1 MKIKS
6 FTKKSISLMLVA
18 VLLVTASGISAF
30 AAKGDL
36 SNVSTGLTGN
46 IDTSDTVS
54 FPIEIYDYD
63 ADGMLFEY
71 AESKQTKT
79 ISDFNPTETKA
90 SFTSATSIDTHMYGD
105 FWNCTTETL
114 NTTNSEAHFLR
125 VTWAK
130 NSTQNPHAGFGRD
143 AAGVILP
150 NDLGEEISTDVYSGL
165 AMDDARYLT
174 LVYRS
179 NVTSGK
185 IGFFVERENANRYN
199 ENNRVADLTF
209 TSEGTTNWTYAVY
222 DLKQGNL
229 KNTWSN
235 YGKAKAIWT
244 TLPIDDKGEYMDI
257 AYAYLFSDAKMA
269 ENFGRFA
276 ITLTTD
282 HGDNRGF
289 GLLRSSRNEDGS
301 NAYPGVVDSTDTVT
315 QLNSFTDSSEIEY
328 STITNLGYE
337 LLGTF
342 GVSGIANIGLIE
354 SGLSEEGYPV
364 YKQEVVEY
372 LAGLLKHSLEIPER
386 TSDGWKNYRFVQ
398 GTPSS
403 RFGGT
408 DLATALRNRIN
419 GNLGSYAESDAKDL
433 IGTWEEVNGNISSYH
448 DAAYFLL
455 NSIFVP
461 NSYNIPQDDYDHL
474 ILSAGID
481 SETGEKAYVFDAGF
495 TTSSTPS
502 SAESAVK
509 YDTENKT
516 ISNTTAAGKTH
527 FVYEGNSTT
536 TLNPF
541 LPITDKNN
549 STDQTDSVYYQDDG
563 VINNS
568 ATKDTYVN
576 RNFNFALVSH
586 GEFVYHADHELFFDF
601 EGDDDVYLF
610 INGELVLDIG
620 SAHSIDK
627 VDFKVNDYVNWAKE
641 TLNDPDAT
649 AEEKARAQKLNL
661 IEGNTYSFN
670 FYYMERHGYG
680 SNMRMSNNFK
690 VSDPSMITEKFGYQD
705 DIRLDYGSVVNKDKV
720 VEYGFAIT
728 NSGEENLYNFTF
740 KDADIGVE
748 LTYTD
753 GLNITGSRVYDKNG
767 GTLTASDLVAVVSH
781 PDYEDITVT
790 FANNEELKN
799 FLVSLS
805 DEAVIA
811 SGDGL
816 WVNSTISIRGIGYR
830 LSEKQISDGVFDNTV
845 VTSATNAS
853 VLDRKTLHG
862 QANMRV
868 FVPSDPMYY
877 QWAGHEINISKQ
889 KLITD
894 ILAAANQ
901 EDNLLNGKVSKLTV
915 NNVNKIEFTTSSGNA
930 ITYDNVTMDSSYNF
944 TVNYPSAGS
953 NVFYIKIT
961 YNNSQNSVILPV
973 LVNITDVT
981 DSVFVLDYGLS
992 VDLTENGELYR
1003 NDKVNVPGRVTETKV
1018 WGVSSEAP
1026 SYSPNNIIFSLAEGN
1041 TVDGK
1046 YGDFTVT
1053 EDKALYTPDKF
1064 MEGKD
1069 SAYIAIGVYEDGESN
1084 NALGDV
1090 NINKEVQMYKS
1101 VSTVPANVVYYEDS
1115 FPAIRY
1121 NTATEN
1127 VITSVK
1133 PDKAPLQSAS
1143 QSENYGHDSAYENT
1157 DEDEQSAGALTTIEL
1172 KGYGEAASF
1181 TFTGTGFEI
1190 IGRTNAKNSG
1200 TIMVQVKDENGT
1212 LIKSIPVIT
1221 EYDNYDNEGDEE
1233 IYQVPVIRVTDLST
1247 VAQTY
1252 TVSILG
1258 FPARDYDNPD
1268 ENGVPPIKPSYL
1280 YIDGI
1285 RIYQPVEGITENSTV
1300 LEDYYIDTEKDA
1312 VFTEVRDEIV
1322 KGNIGTVSYNSTDGI
1337 SFSTATSTWTEYY
1350 SETIFDYQLKFNAV
1364 TSVNEYLMQGPNN
1377 EVYQTGTYDNSALV
1391 FYVKETDSAYHSAQ
1405 IGLRGLDES
1414 LFFAGIESGT
1424 TPDVN
1429 AAVRV
1434 GIYEDGTYKWD
1445 KYLAQLS
1452 SSTEQYYTIDYKNC
1466 YFDESKGAYQIVIR
1480 VDEGL
1485 VSFTNI
1491 KLTGLELISI
1501 EGEATD
1507 LYYENGI
1514 LMQPSEDEQE
1524 PEAAEPVMFA
1534 SFFSLRRQMSTSEVV
1549 PEYEEEITEEETTEE
1564 ETTEE
1569 ETTSEETT
1577 TEEATDSS
1585 DGDDSGSDGSSA
1597 FGRFL
1602 AFIKK
1607 FIMFVTD
1614 IFNKLFNF

>member
-1 MKIKS
+1 MKVKS
-6 FTKKSISLMLVA
+6 FTKKYISLMLVA
-18 VLLVTASGISAF
+18 VLLITASGISVF

-54 FPIEIYDYD
+54 LPIEIYDYD

-71 AESKQTKT
+71 AESKEVKT
-79 ISDFNPTETKA
+79 PADFGSTA
-90 SFTSATSIDTHMYGD
+90 YASSFTGVTAVGKVTESMYGD
-105 FWNCTTETL
+105 FWGYTTKTL
-114 NTTNSEAHFLR
+114 DTSNSYASFLR
-125 VTWAK
+125 IKYAK
-130 NSTQNPHAGFGRD
+130 ASTAAPHTGYGRS
-143 AAGVILP
+143 AAGVIMP
-150 NDLGEEISTDVYSGL
+150 NDLNLPMNSV
-165 AMDDARYLT
+165 RYLT

-179 NVTSGK
+179 NVTNGK
-185 IGFFVERENANRYN
+185 IGFFVERAKADRNNT
-199 ENNRVADLTF
+199 NNRVGDLTF

-229 KNTWSN
+229 NNTWSN
-235 YGKAKAIWT
+235 YGNATAIWV
-244 TLPIDDKGEYMDI
+244 TLPIDAAGEYMDL
-257 AYAYLFSDAKMA
+257 AYACLFADATQA
-269 ENFGRFA
+269 ENFGKYA
-276 ITLTTD
+276 ITD
-282 HGDNRGF
+282 GSNRGDNRGF
-289 GLLRSSRNEDGS
+289 GLLRSSRKEDGTD
-301 NAYPGVVDSTDTVT
+301 AYPGVVDSTDTVT
-315 QLNSFTDSSEIEY
+315 LLNTFGSSLSSVDY
-328 STITNLGYE
+328 STITNLGYQ

-342 GVSGIANIGLIE
+342 GDNSIANIGLIE

-364 YKQEVVEY
+364 YKKEVVEY

-386 TSDGWKNYRFVQ
+386 TSDGWKNYRYVQ

-419 GNLGSYAESDAKDL
+419 GNLGSYAQSDAKDL

-474 ILSAGID
+474 VLSAGID
-481 SETGEKAYVFDAGF
+481 AETGEKAYVFDAGF
-495 TTSSTPS
+495 TTSATPS

-509 YDTENKT
+509 YDTENKS
-516 ISNTTAAGKTH
+516 ISNTTATGKTH
-527 FVYEGNSTT
+527 FAYQGTSTT

-549 STDQTDSVYYQDDG
+549 TADQTDSVYYQDDG
-563 VINNS
+563 VIS
-568 ATKDTYVN
+568 QTATMDTYVN

-627 VDFKVNDYVNWAKE
+627 VDFEVNDYVNWAKE
-641 TLNDPDAT
+641 TLNDPDAS
-649 AEEKARAQKLNL
+649 AAEKARAQKLNL
-661 IEGNTYSFN
+661 IEGNTYSFS
-670 FYYMERHGYG
+670 FFYMERHGYG

-690 VSDPSMITEKFGYQD
+690 VSDPSMITEKTGYQD
-705 DIRLDYGSVVNKDKV
+705 DIELDYGSVVNKDRV

-753 GLNITGSRVYDKNG
+753 GLRITGSRVYDKNG

-790 FANNEELKN
+790 FANNEELKA

-805 DEAVIA
+805 DDAVIS

-816 WVNSTISIRGIGYR
+816 WVNSTLSIRGIGYR
-830 LSEKQISDGVFDNTV
+830 LSEKQISEGVFDNTV

-862 QANMRV
+862 QAIMRV

-877 QWAGHEINISKQ
+877 QWAGHEIKISKQ
-889 KLITD
+889 KLIND
-894 ILAAANQ
+894 ILTAANQ
-901 EDNLLNGKVSKLTV
+901 EDNLLNGKVSNLTA

-930 ITYDNVTMDSSYNF
+930 ITYDNVKMDSSYNF

-961 YNNSQNSVILPV
+961 YNSSKNSVILPV
-973 LVNITDVT
+973 LINITDVT

-992 VDLTENGELYR
+992 VDLTENGELYK

-1018 WGVSSEAP
+1018 WGVSTETP
-1026 SYSPNNIIFSLAEGN
+1026 SYSPNNIIFNLAEGN

-1046 YGDFTVT
+1046 YGDFTVSGNT
-1053 EDKALYTPDKF
+1053 AVYTPDKF

-1069 SAYIAIGVYEDGESN
+1069 SVYIAVGVYEDGESN
-1084 NALGDV
+1084 NTLGDV

-1115 FPAIRY
+1115 FPAIEY

-1157 DEDEQSAGALTTIEL
+1157 EEDEKSAGAVTTIEL

-1212 LIKSIPVIT
+1212 LLKSIPVIT
-1221 EYDNYDNEGDEE
+1221 EYDNYDNDGDEE
-1233 IYQVPVIRVTDLST
+1233 IYQVPVIRVSDLST

-1252 TVSILG
+1252 TVSIMG

-1285 RIYQPVEGITENSTV
+1285 RIYQPVEGITENGTV

-1312 VFTEVRDEIV
+1312 VFTEVRNEIV
-1322 KGNIGTVSYNSTDGI
+1322 NGNIGTVQYNSTDGI

-1364 TSVNEYLMQGPNN
+1364 SSVNEYLMQGPNN

-1391 FYVKETDSAYHSAQ
+1391 FYVKETDSASHSAQ

-1414 LFFAGIESGT
+1414 LFFAGIENAAA
-1424 TPDVN
+1424 PDVN

-1485 VSFTNI
+1485 VSFTNL

-1507 LYYENGI
+1507 LYYDNGI
-1514 LMQPSEDEQE
+1514 LMQPSEDEEE
-1524 PEAAEPVMFA
+1524 PEAAEPMMYA

-1549 PEYEEEITEEETTEE
+1549 PEYEEETTEE
-1564 ETTEE
+1564 ETTA
-1569 ETTSEETT
+1569 EETT
-1577 TEEATDSS
+1577 TEEATEEETTDA
-1585 DGDDSGSDGSSA
+1585 SDGSDSDSA
-1597 FGRFL
+1597 VSSALGSFL